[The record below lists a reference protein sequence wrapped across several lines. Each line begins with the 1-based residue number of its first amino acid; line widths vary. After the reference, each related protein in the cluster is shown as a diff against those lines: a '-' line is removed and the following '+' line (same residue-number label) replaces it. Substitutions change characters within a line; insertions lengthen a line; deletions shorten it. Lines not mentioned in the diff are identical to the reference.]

1 MVRLLYSNPTSES
14 SSDENLVTRMF
25 VVYDEKTDTL
35 YAVEFDS
42 SVFDTLTNKTVLQ
55 TDKIQAIIDSA
66 KITE

>member
-35 YAVEFDS
+35 YTVEFDS

>member
-35 YAVEFDS
+35 YTVEFDS

-55 TDKIQAIIDSA
+55 IDKIQAIIDSA

>member
-1 MVRLLYSNPTSES
+1 
-14 SSDENLVTRMF
+14 MF

-35 YAVEFDS
+35 YTVEFDS